1 MAKGNRGGKRAS
13 GGASANSNAKYNGFS
28 ITNQDGETENYIV
41 VNGIVKYADLRRYDG
56 FMGINSLDAIQQA
69 YDTFGG
75 SQGVIDRIN
84 SVGKGRAS
92 VLSDKKVEQLQDDYK
107 KKRAK
112 ADKQLDDS
120 ISGNK
125 KSVNR
130 HRAYWSAM

>member
-1 MAKGNRGGKRAS
+1 MAKGNRGGKRVS

-28 ITNQDGETENYIV
+28 ITDENGVTENYIV
-41 VNGIVKYADLRRYDG
+41 VNGVVKYADLRRYEDI
-56 FMGINSLDAIQQA
+56 MGLGSLDTIQQA

-84 SVGKGRAS
+84 SVGKGKAS

-112 ADKQLDDS
+112 DDKQLDDL

>member
-1 MAKGNRGGKRAS
+1 MAKGNRGGKRA

-41 VNGIVKYADLRRYDG
+41 MNGEVKFADLRRYDG
-56 FMGINSLDAIQQA
+56 FMGVSSLDSIQNA

-75 SQGVIDRIN
+75 VQGIIDRIN
-84 SVGKGRAS
+84 SVGKGKAS

>member
-1 MAKGNRGGKRAS
+1 MGSCKSGGKGS
-13 GGASANSNAKYNGFS
+13 TSANSNAKYNGFS

-84 SVGKGRAS
+84 SVGKGKAS
-92 VLSDKKVEQLQDDYK
+92 VLSDKRVEQLQDDYK
-107 KKRAK
+107 EKRAK
-112 ADKQLDDS
+112 NDKQLDDL

-130 HRAYWSAM
+130 HRTYWSAM

>member
-1 MAKGNRGGKRAS
+1 MAKGNRGGKRSA
-13 GGASANSNAKYNGFS
+13 GANSNAKYNGFS

-41 VNGIVKYADLRRYDG
+41 VNGVVKYADLRRYDG
-56 FMGINSLDAIQQA
+56 FMGVNSLDTIQVA

-84 SVGKGRAS
+84 SVGKGKAS
-92 VLSDKKVEQLQDDYK
+92 VLSDKRVEQLQDDYK

>member
-1 MAKGNRGGKRAS
+1 MVKRKRGGKR
-13 GGASANSNAKYNGFS
+13 GSANSNTKYNGFS

-41 VNGIVKYADLRRYDG
+41 VNGEVRFADLRRYDS
-56 FMGINSLDAIQQA
+56 FMGVSSLDSIQNA

-75 SQGVIDRIN
+75 VQGIIDRIN
-84 SVGKGRAS
+84 SVGKGKAS
-92 VLSDKKVEQLQDDYK
+92 VLSDKRVEQLQDDYK
-107 KKRAK
+107 EKRAK
-112 ADKQLDDS
+112 NDKQLDDL

>member
-1 MAKGNRGGKRAS
+1 MAKGKSGGKR
-13 GGASANSNAKYNGFS
+13 ASANSNAKYNGFS
-28 ITNQDGETENYIV
+28 ITDENGVTENYIV
-41 VNGIVKYADLRRYDG
+41 VNGVVKYADLRRYDG
-56 FMGINSLDAIQQA
+56 FMVVNSLGTIQQA

-84 SVGKGRAS
+84 SVGKGKAS

-130 HRAYWSAM
+130 HRGYWSAM